1 MKVSEDWL
9 IHEDE
14 VCFSQRVERLDWLS
28 EIMPEAQFLTFSGG
42 TMAKYLF
49 EEARYCFVYGQYL
62 AVIILG
68 LAFLEKTL
76 ASWFYAAGRND
87 LKRVGISRI
96 LKEAENEGWLTKD
109 EYDNIER
116 IRLVRNPVAHFRAP
130 LEEDTVE
137 FRAMINEEQPYSVIE
152 QDSRLVLETVMQV
165 LGRNAV

>member
-1 MKVSEDWL
+1 MSENWL

-28 EIMPEAQFLTFSGG
+28 EIMPEAQFLTFPGG
-42 TMAKYLF
+42 TVAKYLF

-62 AVIILG
+62 AVLVLG

-76 ASWFYAAGRND
+76 ASWFYASGRND
-87 LKRVGISRI
+87 LKRAGISQL
-96 LKEAENEGWLTKD
+96 LKKAKNEGWLTED

-116 IRLVRNPVAHFRAP
+116 IRLVRNPVAHFRVP

-137 FRAMINEEQPYSVIE
+137 FRAMTNVEQPYSVIE
-152 QDSRLVLETVMQV
+152 QDSRVVLEAIMQM